1 MAGLAASFGSGAA
14 TNPLAEIAKA
24 DCIFII
30 GSNTSAQHPL
40 AYAQVVKAVQ
50 NGATLMV
57 ADPRKI
63 PVAEL
68 ANHYLPIP
76 PGTNLVLI
84 NALLNVIIAEK
95 LYDDNFIKERTE
107 GFAQMAESVKHCTPH
122 WASKI
127 TGLDESDI
135 YTMAKAYAK
144 AKNAMILYCMGVTQH
159 VTSTETC
166 RALANL
172 AMLCGM
178 IGRPSTGLLPLRGQN
193 NVQGSCDMGAL
204 PETLPGY
211 VQAGSD
217 LAWQRFYPHW
227 GNFANTQGMKLTEM
241 IEAMHTGRIKSL
253 YIMGENP
260 LLSDADTSVTKEAL
274 SNLDFLVVQDLFMTE
289 TAQLAHVVLPAS
301 SYLEKDGTFTNTDRR
316 VQRIRKALPTYADS
330 QPDWQILLDLIKR
343 LDHEQAYS
351 QDLNTPQE
359 IFDEMTSLVPSYSGM
374 TYERLEKEQGLCWPC
389 LKQDNGD
396 LHPGTPILHQD
407 SFTRGK
413 GLFMVNN
420 FEIRGQQAS
429 TEYPFIL
436 VTGRLAHHY
445 HTGTMTRRS
454 WALEREAPA
463 AFLEMHPD
471 DAKSIG
477 VKDMWY
483 VRVRSPYGSVRV
495 LVHVTSAI
503 SRGHVFL
510 PFHFVESAANELT
523 SHKHLDPFVKIPE
536 FKVSAVSIVEA

>member
-14 TNPLAEIAKA
+14 TNPLEEIAKA

-40 AYAQVVKAVQ
+40 AYARVVNAVQ
-50 NGATLMV
+50 SGAVLMV
-57 ADPRKI
+57 ADPRKV

-68 ANHYLPIP
+68 AKLYLPIR
-76 PGTNLVLI
+76 PGANLALI
-84 NALLNVIIAEK
+84 NACLHVIIAEN
-95 LYDDNFIKERTE
+95 LYDEAFVKERTE
-107 GFAQMAESVKHCTPH
+107 GFADMAASVKHCTPE
-122 WASKI
+122 WAEQI
-127 TGLDESDI
+127 TGLGAQDI
-135 YTMAKAYAK
+135 YYMARTYAGS
-144 AKNAMILYCMGVTQH
+144 KNSMILYCMGVTQH

-211 VQAGSD
+211 VLAGSE
-217 LAWQRFYPHW
+217 LAWERFSPIW
-227 GNFANTQGMKLTEM
+227 GNFANAQGMKLTEM
-241 IEAMHTGRIKSL
+241 VEAMHDGRIKSL
-253 YIMGENP
+253 YVMGENP
-260 LLSDADTSVTKEAL
+260 VLSDADTKSTKQAL
-274 SNLDFLVVQDLFMTE
+274 SKLDFLVVQDLFMTE
-289 TAQLAHVVLPAS
+289 TARMAHVVLPAS

-316 VQRIRKALPTYADS
+316 VQRIRAALPAFMNS
-330 QPDWQILLDLIKR
+330 RPDWRILLDLMQS
-343 LDHEQAYS
+343 LGHVQS
-351 QDLNTPQE
+351 LNTPEE
-359 IFDEMTSLVPSYSGM
+359 IFDEMASLVPSYGGM
-374 TYERLEKEQGLCWPC
+374 NYTRLEKEQGLCWPC
-389 LKQDNGD
+389 PKQADGS
-396 LHPGTPILHQD
+396 LHGGTPILHKG

-429 TEYPFIL
+429 EEYPFIL

-463 AFLEMHPD
+463 ALLEMHPE

-477 VKDMWY
+477 VKDMWR
-483 VRVRSPYGSVRV
+483 VSVRSPYGSVKV
-495 LVHVTSAI
+495 LVHVTESI

-536 FKVSAVSIVEA
+536 FKVSAVAIAEA

>member
-14 TNPLAEIAKA
+14 TNSLAEIAHA

-50 NGATLMV
+50 NGAALMV

-68 ANHYLPIP
+68 ATHYLPIP

-84 NALLNVIIAEK
+84 NALLHVIIAEE
-95 LYDDNFIKERTE
+95 LYDSKFIKQRTE
-107 GFAQMAESVKHCTPH
+107 GFAEMAKSVKNCTPA
-122 WASKI
+122 WATKI
-127 TGLDESDI
+127 TGLDESAI
-135 YTMAKAYAK
+135 YTMARTYAQ

-211 VQAGSD
+211 VQAGST
-217 LAWQRFYPHW
+217 LAWDRFSPTW
-227 GNFANTQGMKLTEM
+227 GAFANTQGLKLTEM
-241 IEAMHTGRIKSL
+241 IEAMHTGQIKSL

-260 LLSDADTSVTKEAL
+260 LLSDADTSVTKDAL
-274 SNLDFLVVQDLFMTE
+274 TSLDFLVVQDLFMTE
-289 TAQLAHVVLPAS
+289 TAHLAHVVLPAS

-316 VQRIRKALPTYADS
+316 VQRIRKALPNYADS
-330 QPDWQILLDLIKR
+330 KADWQILLALINK
-343 LDHEQAYS
+343 LGYAQH
-351 QDLNTPQE
+351 LNSAEE
-359 IFDEMTSLVPSYSGM
+359 IFNEMTSLVPSYAGM
-374 TYERLEKEQGLCWPC
+374 TYARIEQEQGICWPC
-389 LKQDNGD
+389 PKQDDGN
-396 LHPGTPILHQD
+396 LHMGTPILHQG

-420 FEIRGQQAS
+420 FEMRGQQACN
-429 TEYPFIL
+429 EYPFIL

-454 WALEREAPA
+454 WALEREAPTA
-463 AFLEMHPD
+463 LLEMHPD

-483 VRVRSPYGSVRV
+483 VQVRSPHGAVRV

-536 FKVSAVSIVEA
+536 FKVSAVAITEA

>member
-14 TNPLAEIAKA
+14 TNPLQDIAKA

-40 AYAQVVKAVQ
+40 AYARVVKAVQ
-50 NGATLMV
+50 NGAVLIV

-68 ANHYLPIP
+68 ATHYLAIR
-76 PGTNLVLI
+76 PGANLALI
-84 NALLNVIIAEK
+84 NACLQVIIAEE
-95 LYDDNFIKERTE
+95 LYDADFVKTRTE
-107 GFAQMAESVKHCTPH
+107 GFADMANSVKHCTPE
-122 WASKI
+122 WAAAI
-127 TGLDESDI
+127 TGLDAENI
-135 YTMAKAYAK
+135 YTMARTYAK
-144 AKNAMILYCMGVTQH
+144 SKNAMILYCMGVTQH

-178 IGRPSTGLLPLRGQN
+178 IGRPSAGLLPLRGQN

-211 VQAGSD
+211 VPAGSE
-217 LAWQRFYPHW
+217 LAWDRFFPTW
-227 GNFANTQGMKLTEM
+227 GEFANMQGMKLTEM
-241 IEAMHTGRIKSL
+241 VQAMHEGKIKSL

-260 LLSDADTSVTKEAL
+260 LLSDPDSASTKQAL
-274 SNLDFLVVQDLFMTE
+274 SGLDFLVVQDLFMTE
-289 TAQLAHVVLPAS
+289 TARLAHVVLPAS

-316 VQRIRKALPTYADS
+316 VQRIRAALPTYAS
-330 QPDWQILLDLIKR
+330 SRPDWRILLDLIEH
-343 LDHEQAYS
+343 LDYAHNLS
-351 QDLNTPQE
+351 TPEE
-359 IFDEMTSLVPSYSGM
+359 IFDEMASLVPTYAGM
-374 TYERLEKEQGLCWPC
+374 NYDRLEKEQGLCWPC
-389 LKQDNGD
+389 LKLDDGQE
-396 LHPGTPILHQD
+396 HMGTPILHQG

-413 GLFMVNN
+413 GLFMINN

-429 TEYPFIL
+429 EEYPFIL

-463 AFLEMHPD
+463 ALLEMHPD

-477 VKDMWY
+477 VKDMWK
-483 VRVRSPYGSVRV
+483 VSVRSPYGSVEV
-495 LVHVTSAI
+495 LVHVTEAI

-523 SHKHLDPFVKIPE
+523 NHKYLDPFVKIPE
-536 FKVSAVSIVEA
+536 FKVSAVAIAEA